1 MTANQNPEQ
10 AWLLKALKPKVI
22 AASFGVGLLIY
33 ILMNHFGLPAMFFYG
48 FVGGIHAIPGNTL
61 MIFIGALLGRYYFA
75 RRFGEHRWRAYTP
88 VLAAG
93 YGCGWGLVSMICIAL
108 TLIAKSVSYMP
119 Y

>member
-1 MTANQNPEQ
+1 IIY
-10 AWLLKALKPKVI
+10 ALI
-22 AASFGVGLLIY
+22 NYL
-33 ILMNHFGLPAMFFYG
+33 GLPVMLFYG
-48 FVGGIHAIPGNTL
+48 FVGGITAVPGNTL
-61 MIFIGALLGRYYFA
+61 MIFLGALLGRYYFA
-75 RRFGEHRWRAYTP
+75 KRFGEHRWRAYTP